1 MVFGLWSALFWTAF
15 FLIAIWWLS
24 RQLAFFFMSALYLLT
39 RSEQFSVATYAIFF
53 LPGTVVHEF
62 AHWFVANLLGV
73 KTAGFNVLP
82 KVGKK
87 GSIQLGSVSI
97 RGGNLITHTLIGMA
111 PMLLGGVLTVWL
123 SYVLVNVSAM
133 HDAVQAQSLRSI
145 AVYLWQVF
153 QHQDAFVLLYLLF
166 TISGSMFLSASDRA
180 PILQMFLYLALVLT
194 PLYFLGM
201 MPAVPGSLTGR
212 ISEVFS
218 VFASGLAVAV
228 LVHLAI
234 TALMG
239 GIYLLVR
246 LAVPVRQ

>member
-1 MVFGLWSALFWTAF
+1 MVFGLWSSLFWTAF
-15 FLIAIWWLS
+15 FLVAIWWLS
-24 RQLAFFFMSALYLLT
+24 RQQAFFFMSALYLLT
-39 RSEQFSVATYAIFF
+39 RSEQVSVATYAIFF

-62 AHWFVANLLGV
+62 AHWFMANLLGV

-87 GSIQLGSVSI
+87 GTIQLGSVSI
-97 RGGNLITHTLIGMA
+97 SGGNLITHTFIGMA
-111 PMLLGGVLTVWL
+111 PMLLGSVLTVWL

-133 HDAVQAQSLRSI
+133 HDAVQAQSLGGVSG
-145 AVYLWQVF
+145 YFLQVF
-153 QHQDAFVLLYLLF
+153 RHQDALVLLYLLF

-180 PILQMFLYLALVLT
+180 PIMQMFLYLALVLT
-194 PLYFLGM
+194 PLYFLGI
-201 MPAVPGSLTGR
+201 MPALPSSLTER

-234 TALMG
+234 TTLMG
-239 GIYLLVR
+239 VFYFLVR
-246 LAVPVRQ
+246 FVIPASH

>member
-1 MVFGLWSALFWTAF
+1 MVFGLWSSLFWTAF
-15 FLIAIWWLS
+15 FLVAIWWLS
-24 RQLAFFFMSALYLLT
+24 RQLAFFFMSALFLLT

-82 KVGKK
+82 KMGKK
-87 GSIQLGSVSI
+87 GTIQLGSVSI

-111 PMLLGGVLTVWL
+111 PMVLGGILTVWL

-133 HDAVQAQSLRSI
+133 HEAVQAQSLRNVS
-145 AVYLWQVF
+145 AYFLQVF
-153 QHQDAFVLLYLLF
+153 RHQDALVLLYLLF

-180 PILQMFLYLALVLT
+180 PIMQMLLYLALVLT

-201 MPAVPGSLTGR
+201 TPALPYSLTEK
-212 ISEVFS
+212 ISEMFS

-228 LVHLAI
+228 LVHLAV
-234 TALMG
+234 TALVG
-239 GIYLLVR
+239 VIYLLVR
-246 LAVPVRQ
+246 LAVPARQ